1 MIKKDIKDFVLKTM
15 HKVNGI
21 VFEISD
27 INPNMINLVIS
38 KKKRNICFVA
48 YGDMAK
54 KIKENFPLKSRI
66 KIRFYATSKKWKDK
80 WYTTLAIYEVFEWKK
95 NEKKLAIQ
103 QAQLKFEEEVEYY
116 RRPPKFDWRGEL
128 EKLNDATNNKQNDKS
143 Y

>member
-80 WYTTLAIYEVFEWKK
+80 WYTTLVIYEVFEWKK
-95 NEKKLAIQ
+95 HEKKLAL
-103 QAQLKFEEEVEYY
+103 QASLFKAEEEAKYN
-116 RRPPKFDWRGEL
+116 RPPKFDWQNEL
-128 EKLNDATNNKQNDKS
+128 EKFNDATNNKQNDKS